1 LTIAGPMA
9 NIHRLRTWAR
19 STRPGPAD
27 DTNFMDTPLLFH
39 FSTVVWGPWHV
50 GAFLDVNLPSLL
62 APGNL
67 PAFAARH
74 DVVYRIFTSPRDVQ
88 RIVSS
93 SAFKQ
98 AQALVAIELVECP
111 VDNAES
117 PIAMHH
123 LLWRR
128 SIDEAHAAGAMIL
141 FVPPDVIWANGS
153 FGHVAD
159 LAAQGKRAIFMTY
172 VRVMQ
177 ETCVPD
183 VRRLYASQA
192 SPVIDVS
199 SRELVDLALRHIH
212 PLTITYMRH
221 SPNFPIHP
229 EFVLWPVP
237 GEGLLMR
244 VLVREMFAYDPKMI
258 DLNQQALMAHTLD
271 PDLVHC
277 ITDSDDLFALS
288 LAPADKDIEWY
299 SKPQTLDVLELAR
312 WWLSYDSPINDL
324 VASKYFYIHS
334 GSRSPD
340 KWRQAEL
347 GSDVLLRRAI
357 GTREILRVLSGM
369 DRPELQK
376 ARQILALA
384 LVETRLA
391 RTVRLTGRGTLL
403 VPCNAAVLR
412 WLLEGGD
419 ALLQPKNARK
429 LVALILDHIIVGRVK
444 FRTGEPAVLE
454 MASGALRHL
463 TWQDGTALVDGVAV
477 KTPGFELGQ
486 HRSYVADSVLPAV
499 MSRRGGSR
507 PARSGR
513 PGEGAERLDGL
524 VGKQDSVLLAGLSA

>member
-1 LTIAGPMA
+1 MD
-9 NIHRLRTWAR
+9 
-19 STRPGPAD
+19 RPV
-27 DTNFMDTPLLFH
+27 LFH

-62 APGNL
+62 ALGNL

-74 DVVYRIFTSPRDVQ
+74 HVVYRIFTSPRDVQ
-88 RIVSS
+88 RIASS
-93 SAFKQ
+93 PAFKQ
-98 AQALVAIELVECP
+98 AQTLVSIELIECP
-111 VDNAES
+111 VDNAAS

-128 SIDEAHAAGAMIL
+128 SIDEAREAGAMIL

-153 FGHVAD
+153 LGHVAD

-172 VRVMQ
+172 VRVTQ
-177 ETCVPD
+177 ETCVPE

-192 SPVIDVS
+192 SPVINVS
-199 SRELVDLALRHIH
+199 PRELVDLAMRHMH

-244 VLVREMFAYDPKMI
+244 VLVREMFAYDPKMV
-258 DLNQQALMAHTLD
+258 DLNQEALVAHRLD
-271 PDLVHC
+271 PDLVHY
-277 ITDSDDLFALS
+277 ITDSDDLFSLS
-288 LAPADKDIEWY
+288 LAPANKDIEWY
-299 SKPQTLDVLELAR
+299 LKPRTLDVLELAR

-334 GSRSPD
+334 GPRSPD

-347 GSDVLLRRAI
+347 GSDVLLQRAV

-369 DRPELQK
+369 DRPEFQK

-391 RTVRLTGRGTLL
+391 RTVRLSGRGTLL
-403 VPCNAAVLR
+403 VPRNAGILR

-419 ALLQPKNARK
+419 ALLQPENARK
-429 LVALILDHIIVGRVK
+429 LVAFILDHIIVGRVQL
-444 FRTGEPAVLE
+444 RTGEPAVLE
-454 MASGALRHL
+454 TASGAVRHL

-477 KTPGFELGQ
+477 RTPGFELGRY
-486 HRSYVADSVLPAV
+486 RSYVTDSVLPAV
-499 MSRRGGSR
+499 TLGREQRQPVR
-507 PARSGR
+507 KVRS
-513 PGEGAERLDGL
+513 
-524 VGKQDSVLLAGLSA
+524 AG

>member
-1 LTIAGPMA
+1 MD
-9 NIHRLRTWAR
+9 
-19 STRPGPAD
+19 RPV
-27 DTNFMDTPLLFH
+27 LFH

-62 APGNL
+62 ALGNL

-74 DVVYRIFTSPRDVQ
+74 KVVYRIFTSPRDVQ

-93 SAFKQ
+93 PAFKQ
-98 AQALVAIELVECP
+98 AQTLVSIELVECP
-111 VDNAES
+111 VDNAAS

-128 SIDEAHAAGAMIL
+128 SIDEAREAGAMIL

-153 FGHVAD
+153 LGHVAD

-177 ETCVPD
+177 ETCVPE
-183 VRRLYASQA
+183 VRRLFASPA
-192 SPVIDVS
+192 SPVINAS
-199 SRELVDLALRHIH
+199 PRELVDLAMRHVH

-229 EFVLWPVP
+229 EFVLWPVA

-244 VLVREMFAYDPKMI
+244 VLVREMFAYDPKMV
-258 DLNQQALMAHTLD
+258 DLNQQALVAHHLD

-288 LAPADKDIEWY
+288 LAPANKDIEWY
-299 SKPQTLDVLELAR
+299 LKPRTVDVLELAR

-324 VASKYFYIHS
+324 VAGKYFYIHS

-347 GSDVLLRRAI
+347 GSDVLLQRAT
-357 GTREILRVLSGM
+357 GTREILRVLSVM
-369 DRPELQK
+369 DRPELQR
-376 ARQILALA
+376 ARQIVALA

-391 RTVRLTGRGTLL
+391 RMVRLRGRGTLL
-403 VPCNAAVLR
+403 VPRNAAILR

-419 ALLQPKNARK
+419 ALLQPKNARR
-429 LVALILDHIIVGRVK
+429 LAAFILDHIIVGRVQ
-444 FRTGEPAVLE
+444 FRTGEPSVLE
-454 MASGALRHL
+454 TASGALRHL

-477 KTPGFELGQ
+477 KSPGFELGQ
-486 HRSYVADSVLPAV
+486 YRTYVTDSVLPAV
-499 MSRRGGSR
+499 M
-507 PARSGR
+507 PARQQR
-513 PGEGAERLDGL
+513 QPVGEMR
-524 VGKQDSVLLAGLSA
+524 SAG